1 MSTLG
6 LYRENF
12 VGKYIERVKSFECN
26 NCQLVSPK
34 NYFIECGHCICQTCI
49 TDFKNC
55 INCEEQAIRIHGD
68 NPTAFQFISTEAII
82 NPYLVKCIFD
92 PCKWEGTYHHFI
104 NKHYHECEYK
114 GNKKLSDEYFEKFV
128 EEVPIKI
135 NRNFKN
141 KNKINNRKR
150 FRYNSFDKNDKQY
163 DLDEKSFNSDNNL
176 HQKSNYFLNEKKNF
190 NLIDSDDDIKFF
202 SDSNLICRLPRK
214 IPLKNSSEEKRHNS
228 EESENE
234 EKNDENKDIIEIYDD
249 EEDEEQ
255 NNRKDIM
262 NIYRKDKYE
271 SSENDE
277 DESFRIDK
285 KKKKQNHWKNYNK
298 NEFQFLERKR
308 KKEDTIIISDSENDI
323 KNDQNY
329 LDAVNYLK
337 LIFKKE

>member
-141 KNKINNRKR
+141 KNKIKNRKR

-163 DLDEKSFNSDNNL
+163 DLNEKSFNSDNNL

-228 EESENE
+228 EESENV

>member
-114 GNKKLSDEYFEKFV
+114 GNKRLSDEYFEKFV

-163 DLDEKSFNSDNNL
+163 DLNEKSFNSDNNL

-214 IPLKNSSEEKRHNS
+214 IPLKTSSEEKRHNS